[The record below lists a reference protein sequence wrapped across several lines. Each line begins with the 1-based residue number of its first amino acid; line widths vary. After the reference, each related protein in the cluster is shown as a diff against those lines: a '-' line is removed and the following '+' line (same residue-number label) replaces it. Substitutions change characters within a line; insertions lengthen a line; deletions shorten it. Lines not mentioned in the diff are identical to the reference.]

1 MRQLIVYRCV
11 DEADVEAATNKPFT
25 FAYAFLCI
33 AVVLNLNTIHGSRLG
48 KESKEVSV
56 IDRINKGCTAA
67 E

>member
-11 DEADVEAATNKPFT
+11 DEADVEAATSKPFT

-33 AVVLNLNTIHGSRLG
+33 AVVLNLNTMHGRRLG

-56 IDRINKGCTAA
+56 IDRISKGYMAV